1 MKENLFESA
10 SAVEIYKTAKK
21 YGVDIQ
27 IYRDDRLIVEN
38 ISERVKAYIDKL
50 SAEYTVVDSIEE
62 YDGKISKIL
71 LNGPNELL
79 LKIEKEIK
87 HKLNGKFNCFFSN
100 PNYLEFTGIGSTKGE
115 ALASLAKDLGVDI
128 SETIAMG
135 DSFNDISMVKAA
147 GLGVAVRNAV
157 QPLKDEA
164 DYITKATNDE
174 GAVAEVINRYIL
186 CTEKVSTGEYKF
198 RIPVRIFIII
208 AVIEQLIA
216 SAFNLKA
223 LKLLRYEY
231 TAAGG
236 GSVKFG
242 VIAFIIPLVLCFV
255 VDYFN
260 QKTKGED
267 EEEFWIS
274 KYGQK

>member
-1 MKENLFESA
+1 M
-10 SAVEIYKTAKK
+10 
-21 YGVDIQ
+21 
-27 IYRDDRLIVEN
+27 
-38 ISERVKAYIDKL
+38 
-50 SAEYTVVDSIEE
+50 
-62 YDGKISKIL
+62 
-71 LNGPNELL
+71 
-79 LKIEKEIK
+79 
-87 HKLNGKFNCFFSN
+87 
-100 PNYLEFTGIGSTKGE
+100 GSTKGE

-174 GAVAEVINRYIL
+174 GAVAEIINRYIL
-186 CTEKVSTGEYKF
+186 CTEKVSIGEYKF

-216 SAFNLKA
+216 SAFNLKV

-236 GSVKFG
+236 DSVKFG
-242 VIAFIIPLVLCFV
+242 IVAFIIPLVLCFV